1 MLVKGI
7 EASVAQESWDL
18 TGPAC
23 LIVMTVTF
31 FTDVALKH
39 SRIIRTR
46 LAVP

>member
-18 TGPAC
+18 TGRAW
-23 LIVMTVTF
+23 LIVTT
-31 FTDVALKH
+31 VALKH
-39 SRIIRTR
+39 SRIIRTN